1 MWPWR
6 KLSDGKGPAEG
17 DRRVSEGG
25 GRGHTGG
32 RFVKGYGLPPRSKRN
47 GYLTRCL
54 LSNLAPVPIIIIG
67 VYVHEMNM
75 FSS

>member
-1 MWPWR
+1 MTGR
-6 KLSDGKGPAEG
+6 GPAEG

-32 RFVKGYGLPPRSKRN
+32 RFVKGYGLPLRSKEKW
-47 GYLTRCL
+47 L
-54 LSNLAPVPIIIIG
+54 LNSLSALQSSPVPIITIG
-67 VYVHEMNM
+67 MYVHEMNM